1 MTLIRKMAG
10 ALSLSAIAA
19 LMLASVFA
27 TSASAQ
33 LPTAMQVYGI
43 TGNGDVVEGTDVEA
57 FIGGVS
63 VGTATATA
71 EGWEITIQ
79 EGSDGDVVSF
89 TLDGAA
95 AAETVVFV
103 PVSQAE
109 VTLTLGDG
117 AGETPAPAE
126 TGNAGLLGSTGTSMA
141 LVLALGVFAAAM
153 VAGGRTAT
161 RRS

>member
-19 LMLASVFA
+19 LMLATVFA
-27 TSASAQ
+27 ASASAQ
-33 LPTAMQVYGI
+33 AANPMQVYGV
-43 TGNGDVVEGTDVEA
+43 TGNGAVVAGTVVEAWIDGAV
-57 FIGGVS
+57 

-71 EGWEITIQ
+71 DGWVIDIQ
-79 EGSDGDVVSF
+79 DGTNDAVVSF
-89 TLDGAA
+89 TIDGAA
-95 AAETVVFV
+95 AAETVAYAGFG
-103 PVSQAE
+103 QAV
-109 VTLTLGDG
+109 VTLTAG
-117 AGETPAPAE
+117 AGEAPAPAE

>member
-19 LMLASVFA
+19 LMLATVFA
-27 TSASAQ
+27 ASASAQ
-33 LPTAMQVYGI
+33 AANPMQVYGV
-43 TGNGDVVEGTDVEA
+43 TGNGDVVEGTVVEA
-57 FIGGVS
+57 WIDGAT

-71 EGWEITIQ
+71 DGWVIDIQ
-79 EGSDGDVVSF
+79 DGTNDAVVSF
-89 TLDGAA
+89 TIDGGD
-95 AAETVVFV
+95 AAETVAYQGFAQV
-103 PVSQAE
+103 E
-109 VTLTLGDG
+109 VTLTAG

>member
-19 LMLASVFA
+19 LMLATVFA
-27 TSASAQ
+27 ASASAQ
-33 LPTAMQVYGI
+33 AANPMQVYGV
-43 TGNGDVVEGTDVEA
+43 TGNGDIVAGSVVEASIDGAV
-57 FIGGVS
+57 

-71 EGWEITIQ
+71 DGWVIDIQ
-79 EGSDGDVVSF
+79 DGTNAAVVSF
-89 TLDGAA
+89 TIDGEA
-95 AAETVVFV
+95 AAETVAYEGFAQV
-103 PVSQAE
+103 E
-109 VTLTLGDG
+109 VTLTVGE
-117 AGETPAPAE
+117 GETPGPAE